1 MGFKRNFFNNPHIVF
16 VFLKKSILF
25 FKMPYINQSGQV
37 EQNRSIF
44 RLSIIQDTFWGVLNL
59 ATIFFQTLF
68 SEEASNAYTGG
79 RSTISGSGG
88 NKRPPR
94 SGNRDSIQT
103 YLWLAD
109 EAGRVSKKFDF
120 ILNILYMYTFF

>member
-68 SEEASNAYTGG
+68 SEEASNAYTG
-79 RSTISGSGG
+79 

-120 ILNILYMYTFF
+120 